1 MKIFVLVIVIIFAV
15 IFLLI
20 FAFQKGVIWQ
30 IFHPQKVLYLTFDD
44 GPQENLTRKILD
56 ILRQEDVKATF
67 FCVGDCARRHPEL
80 LQAIRNEG
88 HAIGNHTMHHL
99 KGWKTPYKTYIADV
113 EEAEQWLNSRFFRP
127 PYGKIS
133 LRQYLQLKKNYQII
147 FWTAISY
154 DWDRQLS
161 PQQCLHKV
169 EAAARRG
176 GIVVFH
182 DNPKAEKN
190 MLEALPRFIRMAKE
204 KGMTFKTFE
213 DR

>member
-80 LQAIRNEG
+80 LQAIRDEG

-113 EEAEQWLNSRFFRP
+113 EEAGQWLNSRFFRP

-133 LRQYLQLKKNYQII
+133 LRQYLQLKKITKSS
-147 FWTAISY
+147 F
-154 DWDRQLS
+154 
-161 PQQCLHKV
+161 
-169 EAAARRG
+169 G
-176 GIVVFH
+176 
-182 DNPKAEKN
+182 
-190 MLEALPRFIRMAKE
+190 LPSVTT
-204 KGMTFKTFE
+204 GTGN
-213 DR
+213 

>member
-1 MKIFVLVIVIIFAV
+1 MARKDTAFARGMQRD
-15 IFLLI
+15 FRLI
-20 FAFQKGVIWQ
+20 RRGRF
-30 IFHPQKVLYLTFDD
+30 
-44 GPQENLTRKILD
+44 R
-56 ILRQEDVKATF
+56 ILRGQFRVPKGHGEY
-67 FCVGDCARRHPEL
+67 GDRPSSTRNKTTAHVTLRQRQARPGRLEPGP
-80 LQAIRNEG
+80 RR
-88 HAIGNHTMHHL
+88 
-99 KGWKTPYKTYIADV
+99 KR
-113 EEAEQWLNSRFFRP
+113 RFFRP

-133 LRQYLQLKKNYQII
+133 LRQYLQLKKKYQII

-154 DWDRQLS
+154 DWDPQLS

-169 EAAARRG
+169 KAAARRG

-190 MLEALPRFIRMAKE
+190 MLEALPRFIRMAKD